1 MKTGGLI
8 LWNATVLCDMS
19 KTSWKIERRFGEA
32 FTLPVIPY
40 GAMVEYHPISAKDQ
54 SRLHQFD
61 EKGLPGTF
69 LGCALFA
76 DGIWKDFG
84 CRHGG
89 AGNFGRVRKPCSN
102 TECQGKTHAKEW

>member
-19 KTSWKIERRFGEA
+19 KTSWQIERRFEEA

-61 EKGLPGTF
+61 EKELVTWNIPRMCIVRGWNLERFWLQTWSS
-69 LGCALFA
+69 
-76 DGIWKDFG
+76 WKFWT
-84 CRHGG
+84 RQK
-89 AGNFGRVRKPCSN
+89 AML
-102 TECQGKTHAKEW
+102 EY